1 MKIKP
6 KKPSVE
12 KIAFVNAIRE
22 EIKKL
27 DIPIELQNET
37 YSRIMNVPKY
47 IEDSLYL
54 IENTNHSIYA
64 FGRWDNIYD
73 YPKPKSLITWVKNN
87 WSMGDLKHEHGRMT
101 EVAFF
106 YSLKDHFFPNDRPN
120 DVIQYA
126 RTTNEFHP
134 TEKPVG
140 LIERFVSW
148 TNGVVIDPFMGSG
161 TTGIACHNLKRN
173 FIGTIPKGTPI
184 FQMIP
189 IKRDDWDL
197 QIDYSEQSIEENKIK
212 EERRRISIFAY
223 YKNYIWQR
231 KNYRKGMS
239 DGLQSDDAE

>member
-1 MKIKP
+1 MEKQEIGNSTLYLGDCAEILPTLGQFDAVVTDPPYGMAFQSNFRLVKHLKIQNDEKP
-6 KKPSVE
+6 DLAVE
-12 KIAFVNAIRE
+12 IIN
-22 EIKKL
+22 
-27 DIPIELQNET
+27 
-37 YSRIMNVPKY
+37 
-47 IEDSLYL
+47 YL

-173 FIGTIPKGTPI
+173 FIGIEKERKYFDI
-184 FQMIP
+184 AC
-189 IKRDDWDL
+189 KR
-197 QIDYSEQSIEENKIK
+197 IEDAQRQ
-212 EERRRISIFAY
+212 ERLF
-223 YKNYIWQR
+223 
-231 KNYRKGMS
+231 
-239 DGLQSDDAE
+239 